1 VLSEHHTDLTFF
13 IIEIPV
19 SDTSGVMFSKLLKME
34 RNMRQEAFGI
44 GGKHPSQQDPGFISG
59 FFVVFIPL

>member
-1 VLSEHHTDLTFF
+1 
-13 IIEIPV
+13 
-19 SDTSGVMFSKLLKME
+19 MFSKLLKME